1 MEVMLKQIVL
11 RLITFGIG
19 CGKTTIDALRETARG
34 LNIRIQNMK
43 YPKGFKGRDTRV
55 MMCERN
61 YSIPRIT
68 KIRATNLSRAIGH
81 LPIW

>member
-1 MEVMLKQIVL
+1 MLKQIVL

-34 LNIRIQNMK
+34 LNIRIQKMK

-61 YSIPRIT
+61 YCIPGLQ
-68 KIRATNLSRAIGH
+68 KLGQ
-81 LPIW
+81 PIFQEL